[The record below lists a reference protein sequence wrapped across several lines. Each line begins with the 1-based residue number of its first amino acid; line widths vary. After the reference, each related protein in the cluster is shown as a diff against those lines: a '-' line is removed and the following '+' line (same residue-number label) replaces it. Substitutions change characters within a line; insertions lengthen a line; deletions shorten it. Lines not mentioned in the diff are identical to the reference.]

1 MWPQRGK
8 LIISDTQMQAD
19 YNTTILVIKVNE
31 WRTTILSHPCLI
43 SGGYYII
50 ITSSFRQMRVID
62 MLMNDFFVN

>member
-1 MWPQRGK
+1 
-8 LIISDTQMQAD
+8 MQAD

-31 WRTTILSHPCLI
+31 WRTIILSHPCLI